1 MAVEGIGNLTQN
13 LAEQLREQKQNP
25 QAGANTPD
33 AGNADN
39 VAATEDTFTPSTQSI
54 SAQDDAQDAGIFQ
67 VGQRALT
74 AATANILFEQTT
86 PNTATRMRLPRRT
99 LPRPPRTQ
107 AIRNR
112 TRRPVQ
118 TRRHTGTAL
127 RARACRASAARRG
140 RPSDERA
147 GQVQALNA
155 SLPALGLS
163 KEEIQQ
169 IDSLATQIQN
179 FNPAAYTTL
188 VNQFEALVQQP
199 TQQDAAIASNSAN
212 QNTPATTKANGGGS
226 QGLP

>member
-86 PNTATRMRLPRRT
+86 PNTDQNAPPAQDASTTTTNTGNPQPDAASSSNAPAHPGQLFAPALAGQAPPAEAVPAT
-99 LPRPPRTQ
+99 
-107 AIRNR
+107 N
-112 TRRPVQ
+112 VQ
-118 TRRHTGTAL
+118 
-127 RARACRASAARRG
+127 
-140 RPSDERA
+140 E
-147 GQVQALNA
+147 QVQALNA

-163 KEEIQQ
+163 KVEIQQ